1 MTIVSFSNFK
11 RCLVNK
17 DEGSNTNKSN
27 YDSKTG
33 KKIKILKYSN
43 IEYAKD
49 GSTNM
54 DKQLNTASKSQVRK
68 KSQTSAGFSIENRL
82 KPDTNP
88 KTPISNFKYK
98 ETQKKIRDFVDDEL
112 DISYNEQY
120 DSPLSK
126 TSGAHKVLSR
136 LNTKGGA
143 HKETESIVPP
153 LALKNISSSKNTQ
166 NTATGKLTRT
176 TMNTTQIR
184 DKLPLNNLKSAGNT
198 GHSNHKSNT
207 DCKLETFK

>member
-1 MTIVSFSNFK
+1 M
-11 RCLVNK
+11 NK
-17 DEGSNTNKSN
+17 DEESNTNTSN

-33 KKIKILKYSN
+33 KKIKVLKYSN

-49 GSTNM
+49 NSMNM
-54 DKQLNTASKSQVRK
+54 DKHLNTASKSQVRK

-82 KPDTNP
+82 KPDTNL
-88 KTPISNFKYK
+88 KTPGSNFKYS

-112 DISYNEQY
+112 EISYNEQY

-136 LNTKGGA
+136 LSTKVAG
-143 HKETESIVPP
+143 HKETEAIVPP
-153 LALKNISSSKNTQ
+153 LALKNIGSSKNTQ

-184 DKLPLNNLKSAGNT
+184 DKLPLNNLKSNGNT

-207 DCKLETFK
+207 DCKLTI